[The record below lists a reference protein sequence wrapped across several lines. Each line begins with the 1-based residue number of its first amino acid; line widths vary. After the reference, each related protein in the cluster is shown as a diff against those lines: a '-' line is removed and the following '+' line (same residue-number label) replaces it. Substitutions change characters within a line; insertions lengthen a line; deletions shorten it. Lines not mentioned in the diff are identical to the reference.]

1 MLVETV
7 FSLGLTMI
15 EGRVWSC
22 QALACHVNC
31 GNLTTI
37 QRNTPHSRGESNEIG
52 YDYLVVMVSSFPG
65 RSGGAVS
72 SDYRGNAVP
81 L

>member
-1 MLVETV
+1 M
-7 FSLGLTMI
+7 GLS
-15 EGRVWSC
+15 GAR
-22 QALACHVNC
+22 LACRPRVKC
-31 GNLTTI
+31 GNLTNI
-37 QRNTPHSRGESNEIG
+37 QRNTAPFQGESNEIG